1 MDKQLRDVWDALRAQ
16 NQQRSESLRSVRIRA
31 LRGIDDLTVAF
42 PYPVS
47 VLAGP
52 NGCGKSTIL
61 FACACAYEDPE
72 RQPRRLTPGTVFPNF
87 VDENDQ
93 NACDIHTQTELEFD
107 YLHKKSPY
115 GMTWRRGKNWRSKS
129 YSGRRDSQQPQRRF
143 YLRTLANL
151 TNPAEVRSF
160 LQLARQQT
168 QIQRLPTSALSFAQ
182 GILLQDYQYLKI
194 IKAKNR
200 DLLFVDLK
208 NQIPTQI
215 TPKYSEF
222 HMSSG
227 EKAILHLSK
236 DLSECEESFVLIDEI
251 EAGLHP
257 YAQQQVML
265 QLQRMALRQKL
276 QIIVTSHSPVVLD
289 SVPLE
294 GRIFLDRDIE
304 TNKVQ
309 VMPNYRDIFQ
319 KVFYGQSRNKL
330 SILCEDKIA
339 EAIVRGVLDAIILD
353 SNHLNLYP
361 NDFIIGRD
369 TGIGEFPG
377 HVRTLGKFSHLDN
390 LLMVLD
396 GDAPTKEIN
405 KIKSAA
411 KQYPDNMELL
421 TLPDSVAPE
430 QWIWNILKKH
440 AKDYSE
446 DLGIDVNQLKR
457 SMAGL
462 ENRYRQGLDRR
473 QIPKDILQHLAQDLS
488 KEPENLARLCGRLEA
503 KFKRGEMAEFRN
515 RLLEQIE
522 LWRIRSQ

>member
-1 MDKQLRDVWDALRAQ
+1 MDRQLRDVWDALRAQ
-16 NQQRSESLRSVRIRA
+16 NQQRSESLRSVRIRE

-61 FACACAYEDPE
+61 FACACAYQDPDPE
-72 RQPRRLTPGTVFPNF
+72 RKPRRLTPGIVFPDF
-87 VDENDQ
+87 IDKNDQ
-93 NACDIHTQTELEFD
+93 SACDMSTETELEFD
-107 YLHKKSPY
+107 YLHKKSAR
-115 GMTWRRGKNWRSKS
+115 GMTYRRGGRWNRS
-129 YSGRRDSQQPQRRF
+129 YGGRKKGQQPQRRF

-168 QIQRLPTSALSFAQ
+168 QIQRLPTSSLSFAQ

-200 DLLFVDLK
+200 DLLFVDLR
-208 NQIPTQI
+208 NQTPTQI

-227 EKAILHLSK
+227 ERAILHLSK
-236 DLSECEESFVLIDEI
+236 DLSEFEESFILIDEI

-265 QLQRMALRQKL
+265 ELQRMALRQKL
-276 QIIVTSHSPVVLD
+276 QVIVTSHSPVVLD

-319 KVFYGQSRNKL
+319 KALYGQSLNKL

-339 EAIVRGVLDAIILD
+339 EAIVRGVLDEIIPDLD
-353 SNHLNLYP
+353 LYP
-361 NDFIIGRD
+361 GDFIIDRD
-369 TGIGEFPG
+369 TGISEFPG
-377 HVRTLGKFSHLDN
+377 HVRTLGKFSRLGN
-390 LLMVLD
+390 FLMVLD
-396 GDAPTKEIN
+396 GDATTEQIN
-405 KIKSAA
+405 TIKRSA
-411 KQYPDNMELL
+411 KQYPDSMELL

-430 QWIWNILKKH
+430 QWIWNVLKNH
-440 AKDYSE
+440 ANDYAG
-446 DLGIDVNQLKR
+446 DLGIDARNLKR
-457 SMAGL
+457 SMANI
-462 ENRYRQGLDRR
+462 ENRYRQGLDHR
-473 QIPKDILQHLAQDLS
+473 QIPKDTLQHLAQDLS
-488 KEPENLARLCGRLEA
+488 KEPESLARLCGRLEA
-503 KFKRGEMAEFRN
+503 KFKRGDMAEFRN